1 MNEETSLYC
10 FNELLPK
17 SIHNVLFV
25 SELVTGFFFVKKK
38 NSMETCRMARFKY
51 ARPPDKSAYWIIF
64 FCSSKTYVVGT
75 QKNCLNETVLLSTQ
89 NTCLN

>member
-25 SELVTGFFFVKKK
+25 SELVTGFFFREKKK
-38 NSMETCRMARFKY
+38 QYGN
-51 ARPPDKSAYWIIF
+51 
-64 FCSSKTYVVGT
+64 
-75 QKNCLNETVLLSTQ
+75 L
-89 NTCLN
+89 